1 MALSVIASQNQKTWD
16 ATVRVTGGHPLQL
29 WGIGQSQL
37 AAEAGGL
44 EVDRV
49 VARDGQER
57 MVGYGQLQI
66 RQEGGGAGGRSTT
79 VVECLNVHANRASA
93 VPALLDALADYAQ
106 RVWGAD
112 MFSAE
117 LDAPSSPELIEAIG
131 ARGWQR
137 TGAVA
142 EGDGGPR
149 RLRVNLGSSERDL
162 SSRLPEQTLERCRSG
177 LRVSDVTVREVTT
190 DSGDVRAAGLKTQQI
205 SRLLRELG
213 QDSLLLVATQEKD
226 GQEPTALGYL
236 WFVHTVGQAMLY
248 RVGFTRTARELGI
261 DDALLLTGAV
271 ELQKRGV
278 QRLDGG
284 DAADPDVPTV
294 VRELAD
300 RQRVILGPW
309 RKPLGEVAAQLAGA
323 AEAVDGSSSEREEH
337 ERARRGLFGRRPRRE
352 GEAKHSAKTGH
363 DRGHGHGTGA
373 ARAGAAA
380 ASSTDVSTVPADSST
395 DSSAAAGPGGAV
407 EPAAAAEA
415 AADRSAAK
423 RRDVVRRQVSSDLGA
438 EGADQTPAPSST
450 AVEDAPGAQK
460 PAARRSP
467 GRKGSGRKEPAAKAS
482 GPSASPAK
490 ATAAKASGPKASGG
504 KSAGAKAAGGKGA
517 DAGAAE
523 ARPASSGR
531 SRPASPP
538 APSGT
543 ADSRA
548 ADDPASD
555 SQHSDSQHSDARPSA
570 SPAASTAARSSVPAA
585 APRGEGSVGEGPGGG
600 RSGAKRAPAAAEDT
614 GARAEG
620 GPSGAREDGDQGDRR
635 TESQQRR
642 AERLARKAAEVEA
655 QRRPK
660 KPPLARRLR
669 DEASAA
675 MRDALGR

>member
-44 EVDRV
+44 QVDRV
-49 VARDGQER
+49 VARDAQER

-66 RQEGGGAGGRSTT
+66 RQEGIGGDGGSTT
-79 VVECLNVHANRASA
+79 VVECLNVHANRATA
-93 VPALLDALADYAQ
+93 VPALLDALAAYAE
-106 RVWGAD
+106 RVWGAQ

-117 LDAPSSPELIEAIG
+117 LDAPSSPELVEAIG

-177 LRVSDVTVREVTT
+177 LRVSDVTVREITP

-205 SRLLRELG
+205 GRLLRELG
-213 QDSLLLVATQEKD
+213 QDSLLLVATQEKAGD
-226 GQEPTALGYL
+226 EPAALGYL

-248 RVGFTRTARELGI
+248 RVGFTRAARELGI

-309 RKPLGEVAAQLAGA
+309 RKPLGDVAAQLPGSGAVA
-323 AEAVDGSSSEREEH
+323 AEPAAGPSPESEESP
-337 ERARRGLFGRRPRRE
+337 ERGRRGLFGRRSRRDTDATGTAAGGDGGAE
-352 GEAKHSAKTGH
+352 GVSGSSA
-363 DRGHGHGTGA
+363 A
-373 ARAGAAA
+373 SSPEPAPESAAA
-380 ASSTDVSTVPADSST
+380 AAT
-395 DSSAAAGPGGAV
+395 G
-407 EPAAAAEA
+407 A
-415 AADRSAAK
+415 AADRAAAK
-423 RRDVVRRQVSSDLGA
+423 RRDVVRRQVSSDLGV

-450 AVEDAPGAQK
+450 AVQDPPPATDTESSDTESSGTRTPPPQDSGTQDPGTKATEPTAPGA
-460 PAARRSP
+460 
-467 GRKGSGRKEPAAKAS
+467 KGSARKKAGR
-482 GPSASPAK
+482 
-490 ATAAKASGPKASGG
+490 
-504 KSAGAKAAGGKGA
+504 
-517 DAGAAE
+517 
-523 ARPASSGR
+523 
-531 SRPASPP
+531 
-538 APSGT
+538 
-543 ADSRA
+543 
-548 ADDPASD
+548 
-555 SQHSDSQHSDARPSA
+555 
-570 SPAASTAARSSVPAA
+570 SVPAA
-585 APRGEGSVGEGPGGG
+585 ARV
-600 RSGAKRAPAAAEDT
+600 AAAEST
-614 GARAEG
+614 ASFPETPGPSPKSAAAETDREAGPSEPG
-620 GPSGAREDGDQGDRR
+620 GPSTVDRETARSQRR
-635 TESQQRR
+635 AAAEQRR

-655 QRRPK
+655 QRKPK

-669 DEASAA
+669 DEAGAA

>member
-37 AAEAGGL
+37 AAEAGGV

-66 RQEGGGAGGRSTT
+66 RQEGSDADGGSTT

-93 VPALLDALADYAQ
+93 VPSLLDALADYAQ
-106 RVWGAD
+106 RVWGAE

-142 EGDGGPR
+142 EGEGGPR
-149 RLRVNLGSSERDL
+149 RLRVNLGSSEHDL

-190 DSGDVRAAGLKTQQI
+190 ASGDVRAAGLKTEQI
-205 SRLLRELG
+205 TRLLRELG

-226 GQEPTALGYL
+226 GEEPTALGYL

-309 RKPLGEVAAQLAGA
+309 RKPLGDLAAQLSGPDAGA
-323 AEAVDGSSSEREEH
+323 AGSFGDPSTGSGEDPERG
-337 ERARRGLFGRRPRRE
+337 RRGLFGRRPRRE
-352 GEAKHSAKTGH
+352 GDARHSAKTGH
-363 DRGHGHGTGA
+363 GRGA
-373 ARAGAAA
+373 EDVGAAA
-380 ASSTDVSTVPADSST
+380 DASAASASASPASSG
-395 DSSAAAGPGGAV
+395 SSAAPAGS
-407 EPAAAAEA
+407 AETASASA
-415 AADRSAAK
+415 AADRAAAR
-423 RRDVVRRQVSSDLGA
+423 RRDVVRRQVSSDLGD
-438 EGADQTPAPSST
+438 EGADRTPAPSST
-450 AVEDAPGAQK
+450 AVEDTPSGAEASGTAPGGSSPAGSADAPKAPDAPETGAAGPAPGERDGDGAHAPAAHRSSGAKSSGRKASDRKAPGRKPTGAAAADAQASEATASGRSSSAPQTSKTRTSTAQAGRTRTSTPAARTPEPAAAAGGRGSGATVTAAPGAVDT
-460 PAARRSP
+460 AGARRD
-467 GRKGSGRKEPAAKAS
+467 G
-482 GPSASPAK
+482 GP
-490 ATAAKASGPKASGG
+490 
-504 KSAGAKAAGGKGA
+504 
-517 DAGAAE
+517 
-523 ARPASSGR
+523 
-531 SRPASPP
+531 
-538 APSGT
+538 
-543 ADSRA
+543 
-548 ADDPASD
+548 
-555 SQHSDSQHSDARPSA
+555 SDAR
-570 SPAASTAARSSVPAA
+570 
-585 APRGEGSVGEGPGGG
+585 
-600 RSGAKRAPAAAEDT
+600 
-614 GARAEG
+614 
-620 GPSGAREDGDQGDRR
+620 GDDEHDRR
-635 TESQQRR
+635 RSESEQRR

-660 KPPLARRLR
+660 KPPLTRRLR
-669 DEASAA
+669 DEARAA